1 MEVFNLPAVKEKI
14 VRGVELGVKSKFRF
28 EGVLFKMLN
37 RNFGICV
44 WSSVE
49 SSRLDIYIW
58 IAKVQMT
65 FKTVNLTKI
74 P

>member
-14 VRGVELGVKSKFRF
+14 VRGVELGVKSKLSF

-44 WSSVE
+44 
-49 SSRLDIYIW
+49 
-58 IAKVQMT
+58 
-65 FKTVNLTKI
+65 
-74 P
+74 